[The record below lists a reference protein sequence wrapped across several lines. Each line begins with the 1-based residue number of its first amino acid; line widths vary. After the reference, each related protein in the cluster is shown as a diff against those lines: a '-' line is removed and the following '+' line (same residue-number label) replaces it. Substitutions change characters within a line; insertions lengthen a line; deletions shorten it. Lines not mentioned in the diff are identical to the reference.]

1 MFSDLL
7 FNIKTKNNNFYK
19 KRPSLQDFPYRR
31 LNDEAMK
38 YKTKLKTQMTSRLNL
53 CPVKLSL
60 VWDIFLETCH
70 GNDRVKHR
78 EKS

>member
-19 KRPSLQDFPYRR
+19 KRLSLQDFPYRR
-31 LNDEAMK
+31 LYDEAMK

-53 CPVKLSL
+53 CPVNSLNFLSYEISF
-60 VWDIFLETCH
+60 WKRAMEMT
-70 GNDRVKHR
+70 G
-78 EKS
+78 

>member
-19 KRPSLQDFPYRR
+19 KRPSLQDFPYKR
-31 LNDEAMK
+31 LYDEAMK

-53 CPVKLSL
+53 CPVNSLNFLSYEISF
-60 VWDIFLETCH
+60 WKRAMEMT
-70 GNDRVKHR
+70 G
-78 EKS
+78 